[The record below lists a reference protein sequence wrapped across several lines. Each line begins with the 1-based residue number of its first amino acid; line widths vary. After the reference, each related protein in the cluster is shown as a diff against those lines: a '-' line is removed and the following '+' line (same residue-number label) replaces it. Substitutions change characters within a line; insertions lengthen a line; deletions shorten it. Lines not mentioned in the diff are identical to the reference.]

1 MFYTS
6 TAYYIWIKHH
16 PVYLKRFICCSMLI
30 SIILAAGCKA
40 KKCPTYD
47 GDGAKHHVNY
57 SKKGLVKKKGGR
69 GPARPWDS
77 NY

>member
-1 MFYTS
+1 MR
-6 TAYYIWIKHH
+6 IKHFL
-16 PVYLKRFICCSMLI
+16 YILLI
-30 SIILAAGCKA
+30 TGLVTGGGCKA

-57 SKKGLVKKKGGR
+57 GKKGLVKKKNK
-69 GPARPWDS
+69 GPSRTWDS